1 MILTILISANVVK
14 FENGGFV
21 ASADLLLHPLRL
33 RIVQAF
39 LGERELTTAEL
50 GAELDDVPTAS
61 LYRHVGLLVDAG
73 VLAVASERKVRGAA
87 ERRYRLVVEA
97 ASADPAG
104 MSADDHRRAF
114 ATFVAALLA
123 DFDRYLDR
131 VGETPDPVE
140 DGVGYR
146 QAGLWLDEEEF
157 AALLADLREVV
168 AARRALAP
176 REGRRRRILSTVL
189 MPGDRA
195 TS

>member
-1 MILTILISANVVK
+1 
-14 FENGGFV
+14 V
-21 ASADLLLHPLRL
+21 ATADLLLHPVRL

-39 LGERELTTAEL
+39 LGARELTTAEL

-73 VLAVASERKVRGAA
+73 VLTVASERRVRGAA
-87 ERRYRLVVEA
+87 ERRYRLTAESL
-97 ASADPAG
+97 SADTAG

-131 VGETPDPVE
+131 AGTTPDPAV

-146 QAGLWLDEEEF
+146 QAGLWLDDAEF
-157 AALLADLREVV
+157 AALLSDLREVIG
-168 AARRALAP
+168 ARLALAP
-176 REGRRRRILSTVL
+176 REGRRRRTLSTVV
-189 MPGDRA
+189 MPGDPP

>member
-1 MILTILISANVVK
+1 MRTVRP
-14 FENGGFV
+14 V
-21 ASADLLLHPLRL
+21 ATADLLLHPVRL

-39 LGERELTTAEL
+39 LGERALTTAEL

-73 VLAVASERKVRGAA
+73 VLAVAAERKVRGAA
-87 ERRYRLVVEA
+87 ERRYRLVLEA

-104 MSADDHRRAF
+104 LSAEDHRRAF

-123 DFDRYLDR
+123 DFDRYVDR
-131 VGETPDPVE
+131 AGDAPDLVG

-146 QAGLWLDEEEF
+146 QAGLWLDDEEF

-168 AARRALAP
+168 GARLALTP
-176 REGRRRRILSTVL
+176 REGRRRRILSTVV
-189 MPGDRA
+189 MPGDRP